1 MTDAEAFLPNR
12 VAVSNDALYN
22 LKPTSCRG
30 RAYRGSVPPTNK
42 STFNPSDTMIFYIPG
57 GRRNTFLDGTQNYL
71 KLTIKNSDTAN
82 NLSFDHNGSCDI
94 NRIDIF
100 HGSSLLEIIQA
111 YNVLMNY
118 LYDFNLDLA
127 AGYGQ
132 SPMIACHGTLGN
144 DVRSGLLIDK
154 ASKTILRYVFLF

>member
-22 LKPTSCRG
+22 LKPASCRG

-57 GRRNTFLDGTQNYL
+57 GRRNTYFIYL

-82 NLSFDHNGSCDI
+82 TLSFDHNGSCVI

-100 HGSSLLEIIQA
+100 HGSALLETIQA
-111 YNVLMNY
+111 YNV
-118 LYDFNLDLA
+118 
-127 AGYGQ
+127 
-132 SPMIACHGTLGN
+132 
-144 DVRSGLLIDK
+144 
-154 ASKTILRYVFLF
+154 